1 MNEFNW
7 EEVEQDEYSRSTT
20 PSFVKLTTRSYIT
33 AMGVAPNRLADATFT
48 DLSTAV
54 TAVAKQISEGPNVG
68 IKIPNFKAYRPYPLQ
83 AVWSGGDKIS
93 SRHVFRIWL
102 KQPLFIEKAQFTA
115 ALAQLDLDPTIAKQ
129 LHFEQLAEGFEIQS
143 FSDTPLDDSAAALM
157 RIQTTI
163 ADNQLVPKYNDR
175 HREVYVAGYSK
186 TAPVLLR
193 VALDENFGQID
204 EEHVVYN

>member
-1 MNEFNW
+1 MSEFDW
-7 EEVEQDEYSRSTT
+7 EEVEQDEYSRSAR

-33 AMGVAPNRLADATFT
+33 AMGVAPDRLADATFI
-48 DLSTAV
+48 DLAAAV

-93 SRHVFRIWL
+93 NRRVFRIWL
-102 KQPLFIEKAQFTA
+102 KQPLFIQKEQFTEA
-115 ALAQLDLDPTIAKQ
+115 VAQLDFDPAIATQ

-143 FSDTPLDDSAAALM
+143 FSDTPLDDSIAALT

-163 ADNQLVPKYNDR
+163 ADHQLVPKFNDR
-175 HREVYVAGYSK
+175 HREVYVAGYAPDS
-186 TAPVLLR
+186 PVLLR
-193 VALDENFGQID
+193 VALDENFGQVD
-204 EEHVVYN
+204 EAQVVYN